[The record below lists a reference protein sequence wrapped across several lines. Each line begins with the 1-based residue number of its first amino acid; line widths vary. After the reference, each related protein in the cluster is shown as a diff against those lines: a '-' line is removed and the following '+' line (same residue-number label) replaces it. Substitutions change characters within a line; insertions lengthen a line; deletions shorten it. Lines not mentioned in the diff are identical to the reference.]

1 MTPKSRFFEF
11 FAASEFEDSRL
22 STRFLLPLYGNR
34 ASAGFVSP
42 ADDYVEDSIDLNRY
56 LIRNPSATFYVRV
69 RGTSLL
75 NAGINDGDLIV
86 VDRSLNPKKNS
97 VCLCILEGEF
107 TLKFIRKEPDGSIF
121 LVPAN
126 PAFKEIPVRQG
137 MDFEVWGVCLHLI
150 RTLY

>member
-1 MTPKSRFFEF
+1 MIQKSRFFEF
-11 FAASEFEDSRL
+11 FAAAEFDDSPL
-22 STRFLLPLYGNR
+22 SQNFVLPLYGNR

-56 LIRNPSATFYVRV
+56 LIRNPTSTFYVRV
-69 RGTSLL
+69 KGTSLIK
-75 NAGINDGDLIV
+75 AGINDGDLIV
-86 VDRSLNPKKNS
+86 VDRSLTPKKTS

-107 TLKFIRKEPDGSIF
+107 TLKFVRKEPDGRIF

-126 PAFKEIPVRQG
+126 PAFSEIPVKDG
-137 MDFEVWGVCLHLI
+137 MDFEIWGVCLHLI